1 VSEAWPLPGEPL
13 DLACGVCWVGVSR
26 EDEAARTDGR
36 SHVFFTVRGETL
48 GRGRRAVTAV
58 AMTGAETR
66 ELAARLLLAADLC
79 P

>member
-13 DLACGVCWVGVSR
+13 DLTCGVCWVGVSR

-36 SHVFFTVRGETL
+36 SYVFFTVRGEPL
-48 GRGRRAVTAV
+48 GSGDGVSAV
-58 AMTGAETR
+58 AMTGAEAR
-66 ELAARLLLAADLC
+66 DLARRLLLAADLC